1 MKLNKQLLQHSD
13 EVVDRSSA
21 AFGDIRGLYNS
32 MQFVL
37 RLHPDIHAVLE
48 NAPKGIVQ
56 AGDIDFNAV
65 QAFSTYLHETIHWW
79 QHMGTTSGLLLSL
92 TYPAQLHLNH
102 THLRDFLVRSGPKKS
117 ILKYNSLNAKRENQ
131 ASEEF
136 RTINLIL
143 NNYFDIEFYRTLV
156 INPSGVSRVVKNL
169 YFDCMG
175 HSYHIAYSSVLWLLS
190 ATFDPRLE
198 HFPDPRLWSKEF
210 KRLRDDK
217 FTGYYYKSDIQLSPI
232 GLREVFEGQARFTQL
247 QYLHFGSGGN
257 LEWEDFRAQGMLS
270 TLYIKAFEQ
279 FLQLTESEW
288 PNSVSDPLVAL
299 FLLVCDVSIN
309 PSDGFPF
316 DIIHFESFIESTDPG
331 IRFFL
336 LCRLIAMKFPNFKR
350 QIKGYSKSE
359 YIEISE
365 TLSEAMACRSP
376 LSAAQTIVNWSTESP
391 QLRDLIMQG
400 ETFSFSQTNLPVR
413 VVFERFIKFCE
424 DKVKNP
430 EFFCWPG
437 AWAAGERCSEH
448 FMETFY
454 AHEALFTSKVDDDI
468 YPRRFPEKDE
478 RLVQSTFDAFYAWN
492 IMYDLCRQWIIEE
505 GEFRYFFFWLSNKIG
520 LDEYC
525 SWAAHLFRNSFG
537 VLPDEFEIL

>member
-1 MKLNKQLLQHSD
+1 
-13 EVVDRSSA
+13 
-21 AFGDIRGLYNS
+21 
-32 MQFVL
+32 
-37 RLHPDIHAVLE
+37 
-48 NAPKGIVQ
+48 
-56 AGDIDFNAV
+56 
-65 QAFSTYLHETIHWW
+65 
-79 QHMGTTSGLLLSL
+79 
-92 TYPAQLHLNH
+92 
-102 THLRDFLVRSGPKKS
+102 
-117 ILKYNSLNAKRENQ
+117 
-131 ASEEF
+131 
-136 RTINLIL
+136 
-143 NNYFDIEFYRTLV
+143 
-156 INPSGVSRVVKNL
+156 
-169 YFDCMG
+169 
-175 HSYHIAYSSVLWLLS
+175 
-190 ATFDPRLE
+190 
-198 HFPDPRLWSKEF
+198 
-210 KRLRDDK
+210 
-217 FTGYYYKSDIQLSPI
+217 
-232 GLREVFEGQARFTQL
+232 LREVFEGQARFTQL

-437 AWAAGERCSEH
+437 GWAAGERCSEH
-448 FMETFY
+448 FMETFH

-478 RLVQSTFDAFYAWN
+478 RLVQSTFDAFYAWKH
-492 IMYDLCRQWIIEE
+492 Y
-505 GEFRYFFFWLSNKIG
+505 
-520 LDEYC
+520 
-525 SWAAHLFRNSFG
+525 
-537 VLPDEFEIL
+537 V